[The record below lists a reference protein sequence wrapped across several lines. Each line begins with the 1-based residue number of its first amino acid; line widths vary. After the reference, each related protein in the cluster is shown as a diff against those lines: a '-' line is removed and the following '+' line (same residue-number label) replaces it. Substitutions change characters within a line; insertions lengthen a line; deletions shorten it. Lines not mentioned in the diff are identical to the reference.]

1 MNDQVNKK
9 YIDLKNY
16 SSKNLKINFSY
27 ESLDISKL
35 EALAYIFTLSGYK
48 IIDVEC
54 NSDKLKAIN
63 DGIKKGLTKNNKS
76 HYSTKTKP
84 LISVSFDI
92 SKISFPE
99 IISQI
104 DKLNI
109 KNMEFDIIEFHCF
122 DLAPEYIDNF
132 ISNLKNLKNG
142 YIFSLSIS
150 RDKFSNSSIVQLI
163 KSFHQNISKNLLVEI
178 ENISSKEEDNSL
190 SAILQVLSTAD
201 IINKDLKN
209 SEFIFKRMPLFLP
222 NDLNFNTA
230 NLAEQC
236 NVEFNGLNID
246 LAIFPKLIKNIDEI
260 NKISEEDLI
269 NLLNSIK
276 KKSDLKLTSDN

>member
-1 MNDQVNKK
+1 MNAQVNKK

-35 EALAYIFTLSGYK
+35 ESLAYIFTLSGYK

-63 DGIKKGLTKNNKS
+63 DGIKKGLTRNNKS
-76 HYSTKTKP
+76 SYSTKTKP

-109 KNMEFDIIEFHCF
+109 QNMEFDIIEFHCF

-132 ISNLKNLKNG
+132 I
-142 YIFSLSIS
+142 
-150 RDKFSNSSIVQLI
+150 LI
-163 KSFHQNISKNLLVEI
+163 
-178 ENISSKEEDNSL
+178 
-190 SAILQVLSTAD
+190 
-201 IINKDLKN
+201 
-209 SEFIFKRMPLFLP
+209 
-222 NDLNFNTA
+222 
-230 NLAEQC
+230 
-236 NVEFNGLNID
+236 
-246 LAIFPKLIKNIDEI
+246 
-260 NKISEEDLI
+260 
-269 NLLNSIK
+269 
-276 KKSDLKLTSDN
+276 